1 MNVLQATL
9 AWGVLNGAAQGRSC
23 ASGHLGSAPV
33 TPAVSAAE
41 PESKVLVG
49 WKLQVF
55 SMQKNRP
62 PRKRPQETWP
72 FVTSFLNPFCKL
84 E

>member
-9 AWGVLNGAAQGRSC
+9 AWDGLNGAAQGRSC

-41 PESKVLVG
+41 PESKVLS
-49 WKLQVF
+49 LQTAGF
-55 SMQKNRP
+55 FHAEKPASK
-62 PRKRPQETWP
+62 KET
-72 FVTSFLNPFCKL
+72 SRDMAFCYL
-84 E
+84 FPESSL